1 LHAPWGWKGF
11 AMDRKIYITELDKMR
26 LEELIEVAEAVDGRH
41 RQNLEALADE
51 LDKAEVVPSREVPPD
66 VVTMNSKVVL
76 RDIDT
81 SEEMT
86 YSLVFPRD
94 ANLEAG
100 AISILAPIGTA
111 ILGYAVGDVIEWPVP
126 SGIRRIR
133 IERILYQP
141 EAAGDLHL

>member
-1 LHAPWGWKGF
+1 
-11 AMDRKIYITELDKMR
+11 MERKIYITELDKMR
-26 LEELIEVAEAVDGRH
+26 LEELIEVADAVDGRH

-51 LDKAEVVPSREVPPD
+51 LDKAEVVPSKEVPPD
-66 VVTMNSKVVL
+66 VVTMNSKVAL

-81 SEEMT
+81 AEEMT
-86 YSLVFPRD
+86 YALVFPRD
-94 ANLEAG
+94 ANLDEG
-100 AISILAPIGTA
+100 AISILAPVGTA